1 MRREVEMIVPE
12 EGAVLRIESYKYG
25 EHFHR
30 MWKKSVV
37 LKSGEP
43 LIIAN
48 ENVEVVEA
56 DGRKWR
62 FPGLTIGCFHRT
74 EWFHTL
80 VVFGEDEHFR
90 FYTHIAS
97 PYRYRDGV
105 LSYIDYDLDLK
116 VDRDGRRRWVDR
128 EEFEQN
134 RVRYS
139 YPDEVLENIEQA
151 VRRVDRL
158 ARERK
163 EPFTLEWVNRWYHRF
178 QSYKF
183 RLME

>member
-1 MRREVEMIVPE
+1 MIVPE

-90 FYTHIAS
+90 FS
-97 PYRYRDGV
+97 PTSPLPTGTGTGCCPT
-105 LSYIDYDLDLK
+105 STMTWI
-116 VDRDGRRRWVDR
+116 
-128 EEFEQN
+128 
-134 RVRYS
+134 
-139 YPDEVLENIEQA
+139 
-151 VRRVDRL
+151 
-158 ARERK
+158 
-163 EPFTLEWVNRWYHRF
+163 
-178 QSYKF
+178 
-183 RLME
+183 